1 MVHDDD
7 AVAREA
13 DVELEA
19 VGAERQCRCR
29 TPRWCFPAPARRR
42 RGARTPADASTRRKD
57 ASHGV
62 ESNFDRIDSWRT
74 PFRRSAICA
83 SSPARASR
91 PVKQEIRDNLVR
103 KLQAGETL
111 FPGIIGY
118 DETVIPQLV
127 NAILSRHNFILL
139 GLRGQAKSRIL
150 RGLVD
155 LLDEQ
160 IPVVPGCEIHDDPL
174 APHLRRL
181 PRAASRRK
189 ATACRSAWLP
199 REARFVEKL
208 ATPDVTI
215 ADMVGDID
223 PIKAAQ
229 AGLNLADELTMHYGL
244 LPRANRGIFAIN
256 ELPDLAGKIQV
267 GLFNILQ
274 EGDVQIKGYP
284 IRLKLD
290 VMLVFTAN
298 PEDYTARGKII
309 TPLKDRIG
317 SEIRTHYPAT
327 RQHAIAI
334 TGQEAWTDRAGRA
347 ARSRSRTYVR
357 EVVEEVAFQ
366 ARADRKID
374 KRSGVS
380 QRLPITT
387 LELVVSNAERRA
399 LQNGETLVVPRVTDL
414 YAALPSITGKFE
426 LEYEGELRGAEQVA
440 RDLIRSAVGSVF
452 TGMFDGVDTRT
463 VVEWFDL
470 GGSLPLSD
478 ATSADEV
485 IGLTRRRAGAA
496 RAGGQRRRPARRARR
511 RRSPRRSISC
521 SKACTRRRRSAA
533 ATSAAM
539 PPNEAAPRRP
549 SRREEPALD
558 EEIRMPR
565 GRRSI
570 TTSDWELG
578 IRN

>member
-1 MVHDDD
+1 ML
-7 AVAREA
+7 AIQTLG
-13 DVELEA
+13 EL
-19 VGAERQCRCR
+19 R
-29 TPRWCFPAPARRR
+29 
-42 RGARTPADASTRRKD
+42 ASGYR
-57 ASHGV
+57 
-62 ESNFDRIDSWRT
+62 
-74 PFRRSAICA
+74 
-83 SSPARASR
+83 SR
-91 PVKQEIRDNLVR
+91 PVKREIRDNLVR
-103 KLQAGETL
+103 KLQSGEAL

-127 NAILSRHNFILL
+127 NAVLSRHNFILL

-174 APHLRRL
+174 APLC
-181 PRAASRRK
+181 A
-189 ATACRSAWLP
+189 ACRARVASQGDSLPIGWLP
-199 REARFVEKL
+199 REARYVEKL

-223 PIKAAQ
+223 PIKAAE
-229 AGLNLADELTMHYGL
+229 AGLNLSDELTMHYGL
-244 LPRANRGIFAIN
+244 LPRANRGIFAVN

-317 SEIRTHYPAT
+317 SEIRTHYPTT
-327 RQHAIAI
+327 RVHAMAI
-334 TGQEAWTDRAGRA
+334 TKQEAWTERADA
-347 ARSRSRTYVR
+347 LKTVVPDYVR

-399 LQNGETLVVPRVTDL
+399 LANGETLVVPRVTDV

-452 TGMFDGVDTRT
+452 TGMFDGVDTKT

-470 GGSLPLSD
+470 GGSLPL
-478 ATSADEV
+478 ADSTAADDLIARTHAV
-485 IGLTRRRAGAA
+485 QGLTELAEKAGAA
-496 RAGGQRRRPARRARR
+496 PGAPAPTMAAAIDFVLEGLCAQRKISRSEERGYAAAETAARRPARRE
-511 RRSPRRSISC
+511 
-521 SKACTRRRRSAA
+521 
-533 ATSAAM
+533 
-539 PPNEAAPRRP
+539 EAP
-549 SRREEPALD
+549 LD
-558 EEIRMPR
+558 EEIRIPA
-565 GRRSI
+565 GKKKYY
-570 TTSDWELG
+570 
-578 IRN
+578 N

>member
-1 MVHDDD
+1 MAAIETLGD
-7 AVAREA
+7 
-13 DVELEA
+13 L
-19 VGAERQCRCR
+19 
-29 TPRWCFPAPARRR
+29 
-42 RGARTPADASTRRKD
+42 
-57 ASHGV
+57 
-62 ESNFDRIDSWRT
+62 
-74 PFRRSAICA
+74 RRSGYR
-83 SSPARASR
+83 PR
-91 PVKQEIRDNLVR
+91 PVKQEIRDNLVC
-103 KLQAGETL
+103 KLRAGEPL

-118 DETVIPQLV
+118 DETVMPQLV

-150 RGLVD
+150 RGLVE
-155 LLDEQ
+155 LLDER
-160 IPVVPGCEIHDDPL
+160 IPVVPGCEIHDDPTSPL
-174 APHLRRL
+174 CAACRARVVQEGDTLPIAWLRRDE
-181 PRAASRRK
+181 RY
-189 ATACRSAWLP
+189 
-199 REARFVEKL
+199 VEKL

-229 AGLNLADELTMHYGL
+229 AGLNLSDELTMHYGL

-317 SEIRTHYPAT
+317 SEIRTHYPTT
-327 RQHAIAI
+327 RHNAMTI
-334 TGQEAWTDRAGRA
+334 TRQEAWTE
-347 ARSRSRTYVR
+347 RTGAVTVEIPSYVR
-357 EVVEEVAFQ
+357 EVVEEIAFQ
-366 ARADRKID
+366 ARIDRKID

-399 LQNGETLVVPRVTDL
+399 LANGENVVVPRVTDV

-426 LEYEGELRGAEQVA
+426 LEYEGELRGAEQIA

-452 TGMFDGVDTRT
+452 TGVFDGVDTRT

-478 ATSADEV
+478 NTSADEV
-485 IGLTRRRAGAA
+485 IAQTRGVQGLRELAERTGLPPGAA
-496 RAGGQRRRPARRARR
+496 APAVASAIDFVLEGLYAQKKIG
-511 RRSPRRSISC
+511 RSDERGY
-521 SKACTRRRRSAA
+521 SAA
-533 ATSAAM
+533 
-539 PPNEAAPRRP
+539 EAAPRRGA
-549 SRREEPALD
+549 RREEATLD
-558 EEIRMPR
+558 EDIRIPN
-565 GRRSI
+565 SKKKYY
-570 TTSDWELG
+570 
-578 IRN
+578 N